1 MKFIFLENDLY
12 CIEKTIMH
20 NLFTKGGIDGIS
32 WSEYKNVETIRFT
45 GDLGNII
52 KTVTIEL
59 TNKVYKIMN
68 LKILEIEEVHI

>member
-12 CIEKTIMH
+12 GIEKVIMY
-20 NLFTKGGIDGIS
+20 NLFTKGGIDSIS
-32 WSEYKNVETIRFT
+32 WSEYKNVETIKFT

-59 TNKVYKIMN
+59 TNRVYKIMN
-68 LKILEIEEVHI
+68 LELLEIEEVHI

>member
-1 MKFIFLENDLY
+1 MNFIFLKNDLY
-12 CIEKTIMH
+12 GIEKTIMH

-59 TNKVYKIMN
+59 TNRVYKIMN
-68 LKILEIEEVHI
+68 LEILEIKEVRI

>member
-12 CIEKTIMH
+12 GIEKIVGH

-32 WSEYKNVETIRFT
+32 WSEYKNVETIKFT

-52 KTVTIEL
+52 KAVTIEL
-59 TNKVYKIMN
+59 TNRVYKIMN
-68 LKILEIEEVHI
+68 LEVLEIEEVHI

>member
-12 CIEKTIMH
+12 GIEKIIMH
-20 NLFTKGGIDGIS
+20 NLFIKGGIDGIS

-45 GDLGNII
+45 GDSRNIL

>member
-12 CIEKTIMH
+12 GIEKIIMH

-45 GDLGNII
+45 ANSRNII
-52 KTVTIEL
+52 KAVTIEL
-59 TNKVYKIMN
+59 TNRVYKIMN
-68 LKILEIEEVHI
+68 LEVLEIEDVHI

>member
-12 CIEKTIMH
+12 GIEKVIMH

-32 WSEYKNVETIRFT
+32 WSEHKNVETIRFT
-45 GDLGNII
+45 ANSRNII

-59 TNKVYKIMN
+59 TNKMYKITN
-68 LKILEIEEVHI
+68 LKVLETEEVYI